1 MAKLNPLTFE
11 LRQVNQSNDDRGP
24 IGSTLAS
31 VAEELQKL
39 RLHVSQLAAAHGAAL
54 TAVLEE
60 HLVDVELR
68 LHGAERS
75 LAGEFGA
82 IQRML
87 DAAVQNH
94 GAALIEGE
102 SIADALGDVL
112 VELDRRDRRSGRKPS
127 REAAK
132 ARKALDQYLLDRGA

>member
-31 VAEELQKL
+31 VAEELQEL
-39 RLHVSQLAAAHGAAL
+39 RLHVSQLAVAHGPAL
-54 TAVLEE
+54 VAVLEE

-82 IQRML
+82 VQRML
-87 DAAVQNH
+87 DVAVQNH
-94 GAALIEGE
+94 GAALVE
-102 SIADALGDVL
+102 SQGIADALGAVL
-112 VELDRRDRRSGRKPS
+112 AELERRDRRSGRKPS

-132 ARKALDQYLLDRGA
+132 ARKALDQHLLDRGA